1 MTHQPHFFIDK
12 DKHSLDDLKSAYLF
26 SCKKDIELIKPGNVN
41 LLSSH
46 KDTKAQDYLD
56 SAILSSKELFNQ
68 NYSLGK
74 RILES
79 VNVTRSQ
86 VNVNTNLGIILLC
99 APVIQSYID
108 FNNLDLR
115 EGIKKT
121 LSTTSIKD
129 THDLCAAIN
138 ISSPGGLGD
147 SDMYDTASYPNASI
161 KQIMDYSQEYDRISY
176 QYSHNFSDIFDFI
189 IPKLEFLN
197 RRYESLDISLSL
209 LFIEILA
216 KIPDSHISRK
226 FGDKIAKKTSNNAHD
241 LLKILDR
248 EYDPDYL
255 AKALNNLDYEYKK
268 KGINPGT
275 TADLLVASLMIYKI
289 SGNN

>member
-1 MTHQPHFFIDK
+1 MTPQTNFSIDK
-12 DKHSLDDLKSAYLF
+12 DKHSLDDLKAAYLF

-41 LLSSH
+41 LLSPH

-56 SAILSSKELFNQ
+56 SATLSSKELFNQ
-68 NYSLGK
+68 NHSLGK

-79 VNVTRSQ
+79 VKVTRSQ

-108 FNNLDLR
+108 FNALDLR
-115 EGIKKT
+115 DCIKKT
-121 LSTTSIKD
+121 LSATSVKD

-147 SDMYDTASYPNASI
+147 SDMYDTVSYPNISI
-161 KQIMDYSQEYDRISY
+161 KQIMDYSKEYDRISY
-176 QYSHNFSDIFDFI
+176 QYSHNFTDIFDFI

-197 RRYESLDISLSL
+197 QRYESLDISLSL

-226 FGDKIAKKTSNNAHD
+226 FGDKIAKKTSNNAYD
-241 LLKILDR
+241 LLKILNR

-289 SGNN
+289 SANN

>member
-1 MTHQPHFFIDK
+1 MTPQTNFSIDK
-12 DKHSLDDLKSAYLF
+12 DKHSLDDLKAAYLF

-41 LLSSH
+41 LLSPH

-56 SAILSSKELFNQ
+56 SATLSSKESFNQ
-68 NYSLGK
+68 NHSLGK

-79 VNVTRSQ
+79 VKVTRSQ

-108 FNNLDLR
+108 FNALDLR
-115 EGIKKT
+115 DCIKKT
-121 LSTTSIKD
+121 LSATSVKD

-147 SDMYDTASYPNASI
+147 SDMYDTVSYPNISI
-161 KQIMDYSQEYDRISY
+161 KQIMDYSKEYDRISY
-176 QYSHNFSDIFDFI
+176 QYSHNFTDIFDFI

-197 RRYESLDISLSL
+197 QRYESLDISLSL

-226 FGDKIAKKTSNNAHD
+226 FGDKIAKKTSNNAYD
-241 LLKILDR
+241 LLKILNR

-289 SGNN
+289 SANN

>member
-1 MTHQPHFFIDK
+1 MTHQTNFFINK

-79 VNVTRSQ
+79 VNVTRSK

-197 RRYESLDISLSL
+197 QRYESLDISLSL

-241 LLKILDR
+241 
-248 EYDPDYL
+248 
-255 AKALNNLDYEYKK
+255 
-268 KGINPGT
+268 
-275 TADLLVASLMIYKI
+275 
-289 SGNN
+289 

>member
-1 MTHQPHFFIDK
+1 MTNQTNFFIDK

-197 RRYESLDISLSL
+197 QRYESLDISLSL

-226 FGDKIAKKTSNNAHD
+226 FGDKIAKKTSNNAYD

-289 SGNN
+289 SGND

>member
-1 MTHQPHFFIDK
+1 MTNQTNFFIDK

-197 RRYESLDISLSL
+197 QRYESLDISLSL

-226 FGDKIAKKTSNNAHD
+226 FGDKIAKKTSNNARD

-248 EYDPDYL
+248 EHDPDYL

>member
-226 FGDKIAKKTSNNAHD
+226 FGDKIAKKTSNNAYD

>member
-46 KDTKAQDYLD
+46 KDTNAQDYLD

-79 VNVTRSQ
+79 VNVTRSK

-138 ISSPGGLGD
+138 ISSPGGLGN

-197 RRYESLDISLSL
+197 QRYESLDTSLSL

-248 EYDPDYL
+248 EHDPDYL

>member
-1 MTHQPHFFIDK
+1 MTHQTNFFIDK

-79 VNVTRSQ
+79 VNVTRSK

-121 LSTTSIKD
+121 LSITSIKD

-161 KQIMDYSQEYDRISY
+161 KQIMNYSQEYDRISY

-197 RRYESLDISLSL
+197 QRYESLDISLSL

-226 FGDKIAKKTSNNAHD
+226 FGDKIAKKTSNNARD

-248 EYDPDYL
+248 EHDPDYL

>member
-161 KQIMDYSQEYDRISY
+161 KQIMNYSQEYDRISY

-197 RRYESLDISLSL
+197 QRYESLDISLSL

-226 FGDKIAKKTSNNAHD
+226 FGDKIAKKTSNNARV

-248 EYDPDYL
+248 EHDPDYL

>member
-108 FNNLDLR
+108 FDNLDLR

-161 KQIMDYSQEYDRISY
+161 KQIMNYSQEYDRISY

-197 RRYESLDISLSL
+197 QRYESLDISLSL

>member
-189 IPKLEFLN
+189 IPKLELLN
-197 RRYESLDISLSL
+197 QRYESLDISLSL

-248 EYDPDYL
+248 EHDPDYL

>member
-115 EGIKKT
+115 EGIKRT

-197 RRYESLDISLSL
+197 QRYESLDISLSL

-248 EYDPDYL
+248 EHDPDYL

>member
-197 RRYESLDISLSL
+197 QRYESLDTSLSL

-248 EYDPDYL
+248 EHDPDYL

>member
-79 VNVTRSQ
+79 VNVTRSK

-197 RRYESLDISLSL
+197 QRYESLDISLSL

>member
-26 SCKKDIELIKPGNVN
+26 SCKKDIELIKPGSVN

-115 EGIKKT
+115 EGIKKA

-197 RRYESLDISLSL
+197 QRYESLDISLSL

-248 EYDPDYL
+248 EHDPDYL

-289 SGNN
+289 FRA

>member
-115 EGIKKT
+115 EGIKRT

-197 RRYESLDISLSL
+197 QRYESLDISLSL

>member
-197 RRYESLDISLSL
+197 QRHESLDITLSL

-248 EYDPDYL
+248 EHDPDYL

>member
-1 MTHQPHFFIDK
+1 MGVMRVETASVPRIAVQELPRM
-12 DKHSLDDLKSAYLF
+12 SG
-26 SCKKDIELIKPGNVN
+26 ELIKPGNVN
-41 LLSSH
+41 LISSH

-115 EGIKKT
+115 EGIKRT

-147 SDMYDTASYPNASI
+147 SDMYDTGSYPNASI

-197 RRYESLDISLSL
+197 QRYESLDISLSL

-248 EYDPDYL
+248 EHDPDYL

>member
-197 RRYESLDISLSL
+197 QRYESLDISLSL

-226 FGDKIAKKTSNNAHD
+226 FGDKIAKKTSNNASD

>member
-56 SAILSSKELFNQ
+56 SAILSSRELFNQ

-189 IPKLEFLN
+189 IPKLELLN
-197 RRYESLDISLSL
+197 QRYESLDISLSL

-226 FGDKIAKKTSNNAHD
+226 FGDKIAKKTSNNAYD

>member
-1 MTHQPHFFIDK
+1 MTHQSDFFIDK

-121 LSTTSIKD
+121 LSTRSIKD

-197 RRYESLDISLSL
+197 QRYESLDISLSL

-248 EYDPDYL
+248 EHDPDYL

>member
-1 MTHQPHFFIDK
+1 MTRQTNFYIDK
-12 DKHSLDDLKSAYLF
+12 DKYSLDDLKAAYLF

-41 LLSSH
+41 LLSPH

-56 SAILSSKELFNQ
+56 SATLSSKELFNQ
-68 NYSLGK
+68 NHSLGK

-79 VNVTRSQ
+79 VKITRSQ

-108 FNNLDLR
+108 FNALDLR
-115 EGIKKT
+115 DCIKKT
-121 LSTTSIKD
+121 LSATSVKD

-147 SDMYDTASYPNASI
+147 SDLYDTASYPNISI
-161 KQIMDYSQEYDRISY
+161 KQIMDYSKEYDRISY
-176 QYSHNFSDIFDFI
+176 QYSHNFTDIFDFI

-197 RRYESLDISLSL
+197 QRYESLDISLSL

-226 FGDKIAKKTSNNAHD
+226 FGDKIAKKTSNNAYD

-289 SGNN
+289 SANN